1 MDQKTTDD
9 MLTAVQGRQAV
20 YEFLAQL
27 FLTPIPTPGHD
38 YAATFLR
45 AIDDYACFSE
55 LDDFRD
61 GMRSLTTY
69 RLAAAGGDLEEV
81 QRQLAVDRT
90 RLCRGIAKDGVVT
103 TPYEAPYLMPEKETD
118 QLLAIVQFYR
128 KAGLQVGAGQQERM
142 DFIGVELAF
151 MAELCAKEHA
161 ALAAGNMQDYE
172 DVLGWQR
179 EFLQDHLLQWA
190 VDYCGRII
198 ECAQTDFFRG
208 FGYLMRAFL
217 HEERELCSQA

>member
-1 MDQKTTDD
+1 MDQAAKDQ
-9 MLTAVQGRQAV
+9 LVAVAQGRQAV
-20 YEFLAQL
+20 YDFLARL
-27 FLTPIPTPGHD
+27 FVTPIPTPGHD
-38 YAATFLR
+38 YAETFLR
-45 AIDDYACFSE
+45 AIDDYACYSD

-61 GMRSLTTY
+61 GMQSLKKYKRAT
-69 RLAAAGGDLEEV
+69 GCDLEEV
-81 QRQLAVDRT
+81 QRHLAVDRT
-90 RLCRGIAKDGVVT
+90 RLCRGIVKDGVVA

-151 MAELCAKEHA
+151 MAELCAKEQA
-161 ALAAGNMQDYE
+161 ALAAGNMKDYDE
-172 DVLGWQR
+172 VLGWER
-179 EFLQDHLLQWA
+179 EFLQDHLLKWA
-190 VDYCGRII
+190 VDYCGGII
-198 ECAQTDFFRG
+198 DGAQTDFFRG